1 MTSREKPEKPVSRTR
16 KSDATKQFGKDWKRL
31 AKSGRYPMQEL
42 RDVMTL
48 LIANKALLPAEY
60 KDHPLQGDWKDY
72 RDCHVRGDWVLIYR
86 IETEKDGTE
95 TIIFARTGTHAD
107 VFE

>member
-1 MTSREKPEKPVSRTR
+1 MTSKENAVKPRSKPRRSDRT
-16 KSDATKQFGKDWKRL
+16 KKFGKDWKRL
-31 AKSGRYPMQEL
+31 AKSGRFPMQEL
-42 RDVMTL
+42 KDVMTL
-48 LIANKALLPAEY
+48 LIENKAPLPAEY

-86 IETEKDGTE
+86 IDTEQDGTE

>member
-1 MTSREKPEKPVSRTR
+1 MTSKENAVKPRSTLR
-16 KSDATKQFGKDWKRL
+16 KSDSTKQFGKDWKRL
-31 AKSGRYPMQEL
+31 AKSGRFPMQEL
-42 RDVMTL
+42 KDVMTL
-48 LIANKALLPAEY
+48 LIENKAPLPAEY

-86 IETEKDGTE
+86 ITTEKDGTE
-95 TIIFARTGTHAD
+95 TIIFTRTGTHAD